1 MTLTRRSTVFLLPI
15 AAAAL
20 GLAGCSR
27 TTSVANPGSTANAAD
42 LDFITN
48 AYDVIHFDTELC
60 QTAEGQATDPRVKA
74 MAARILQEA
83 ETFRAKVRPIA
94 EAQGISPPQV
104 LRNDLRI
111 RLGHARLQNGTGF
124 DQTFIADEIATHQ
137 EALQR
142 AQMMSNDQG
151 ASPQLKGY
159 AQQGIQLLRD
169 NLVALSTLQKQV
181 GMSMG

>member
-1 MTLTRRSTVFLLPI
+1 MNLTRRHTFFMLPL
-15 AAAAL
+15 AAAGL
-20 GLAGCSR
+20 GLAGCQR
-27 TTSVANPGSTANAAD
+27 TEAVAKPGSTANAAD

-60 QTAEGQATDPRVKA
+60 TTAETQATNPKVKA
-74 MAARILQEA
+74 MASRILQEA
-83 ETFRAKVRPIA
+83 ETFRAKVKPIA
-94 EAQGISPPQV
+94 EAEGITPPAV

-142 AQMMSNDQG
+142 AQMMMTDT
-151 ASPQLKGY
+151 AVSPQLKAF
-159 AQQGIQLLRD
+159 AQEGTTLLHD
-169 NLVALSTLQKQV
+169 NLVALAGLQKQV